1 MGGLMMWS
9 VTPLPGEG
17 ANERAIAAFS
27 VAFYF

>member
-9 VTPLPGEG
+9 VTPLPGED